1 MKSELGKA
9 LEPKTKQEII
19 EKYGYALG
27 AGRKALTDS
36 YVAKFTSTGWVFANY
51 KPIKVKVIKFFLYRE
66 VSEF

>member
-1 MKSELGKA
+1 MSWQTQN
-9 LEPKTKQEII
+9 PKIGEWYIVYC
-19 EKYGYALG
+19 ENNH
-27 AGRKALTDS
+27 S